1 MTLPNLF
8 YVMIKKS
15 LSRVKLYPVKEYFNL
30 KYFAVGEPVGCVE
43 VVIKKWEIGVS
54 QRRPPDPKNKKNYWR
69 SNLFHYIYQ
78 CVFRKSVKSTTFFQ
92 KNYEEFFEEF

>member
-43 VVIKKWEIGVS
+43 VVIKNGRS
-54 QRRPPDPKNKKNYWR
+54 AFHNGDLPTPKNKKN
-69 SNLFHYIYQ
+69 LLA
-78 CVFRKSVKSTTFFQ
+78 K
-92 KNYEEFFEEF
+92 